1 MEDFEKLGVFYLG
14 RQYDLKERKLKDGL
28 LLYDAKDLVTHAVIV
43 GMTGSGKTGLGI
55 DLIEEAVLD
64 KVPVIA
70 IDPKGDMGNLLLTFP
85 QFRGEDFLPWINVD
99 DARQAGISAQEH
111 AAQQAA
117 FWKKGLADW
126 GQDGDRVERLR
137 SAAEFVIYTPGS
149 SAGVPISI
157 LKSFAAP
164 EEAIVEDDDLLRERI
179 TTTATSLLTLVGIE
193 ADPVQS
199 REHILLSTI
208 MDQAWRQ
215 GQDLDLAMII
225 HQVQNPPVS
234 KVGVLD
240 IESFYPAK
248 DRFGLVMALNN
259 LLASPGFNAWLEGE
273 ALDIGQILH
282 TERGK
287 PRVAIFNL
295 SHLSDPERMFFVPLL
310 LNQVLGWMRSQPGT
324 TSLRA
329 IVYMDEVF
337 GYFPPLSNPPSKL
350 PLLTLFKQARAFGV
364 GMVLSTQNPVDLDY
378 KGLSNA
384 GTWFIGRL
392 QTERDKSR
400 LLDGLEGA
408 SVAAQAGFNRQELE
422 RTISALGKRVFLM
435 NNIHD
440 SAPALFQTRFAM
452 SYLPGP
458 LTRDQVKELM
468 AGYKAE
474 AGPAAGGGGAVKAEA
489 AAAGPGVAAA
499 AAGGPPALSPEVP
512 RFYIPVRGR
521 APRGSSL
528 VYTPRIVGAAQVRFA
543 DAKTRVHYTR
553 PGVWLTPIT
562 EEAIPVDWER
572 AEAVEL
578 AVSDLE
584 KEPEEEA
591 RYGDLPG
598 AAAQARSYKAWTRD
612 LAGWLYATQT
622 LELLRSPSLKAVSQP
637 EETEREFRIR
647 LQQSAREARDE
658 EIEKLRAKYA
668 AKIDTAEEQ
677 LRRAKQAADREASQ
691 AKQAHLSTGL
701 SIGGTLLSLFGK
713 KKISTSAI
721 GKAASAARGAGR
733 SSQQQSDVA
742 RAKETVEAKEERLKE
757 LEAELEEKVEA
768 LAEKIDPATEELDT
782 VAIKP
787 KKADIAVELVALA
800 WAPHWVDQTGMATP
814 AW

>member
-1 MEDFEKLGVFYLG
+1 MQDFEKLGVFYLG
-14 RQYDLKERKLKDGL
+14 RQYDLKEKKLKDGL

-64 KVPVIA
+64 GVPVIA

-85 QFRGEDFLPWINVD
+85 QLSGDDFLPWVNQD
-99 DARQAGISAQEH
+99 DARQAGVSVQEY
-111 AAQQAA
+111 AGQQAA
-117 FWKKGLADW
+117 IWKKGLADW
-126 GQDGDRVERLR
+126 GQSGDRIERLR

-149 SAGVPISI
+149 NTGVPISI

-164 EEAIVEDDDLLRERI
+164 GQAIVEDNDLLRERI

-199 REHILLSTI
+199 REHILLATI
-208 MDQAWRQ
+208 MDHAWRQ
-215 GQDLDLAMII
+215 GEDLDLAAII
-225 HQVQNPPVS
+225 HQVQDPPVS

-273 ALDIGQILH
+273 ALDIGQILY
-282 TERGK
+282 TKRGK
-287 PRVAIFNL
+287 PRVAIFNI
-295 SHLSDPERMFFVPLL
+295 SHLSDPERMFFVPLV

-350 PLLTLFKQARAFGV
+350 PMLTLLKQARAYGV

-392 QTERDKSR
+392 QTERDKAR

-435 NNIHD
+435 NNIND
-440 SAPALFQTRFAM
+440 SMPDLFQTRFAM

-458 LTRDQVKELM
+458 LTRDQIKELM
-468 AGYKAE
+468 DPYKAE
-474 AGPAAGGGGAVKAEA
+474 AGPISTGSSAKAESA
-489 AAAGPGVAAA
+489 APSPGVAGV
-499 AAGGPPALSPEVP
+499 AAGAPPALSPDVP

-543 DAKTRVHYTR
+543 DTKTRVHFAQS
-553 PGVWLTPIT
+553 GVWLTPISD
-562 EEAIPVDWER
+562 EAIPVDWDR
-572 AEAVEL
+572 AEAVDL

-591 RYGDLPG
+591 RFGDLPG
-598 AAAQARSYKAWTRD
+598 VASQARSYAAWTKD
-612 LAGWLYATQT
+612 LAGWLYATQA
-622 LELLRSPSLKAVSQP
+622 LELFMSPSLKEVSQP
-637 EETEREFRIR
+637 GEEERDFRIR
-647 LQQSAREARDE
+647 LQQSAREVRDE
-658 EIEKLRAKYA
+658 QIEKLRAKYA
-668 AKIDTAEEQ
+668 SKIETAEEQ
-677 LRRAKQAADREASQ
+677 LRRAEQAADREASQ

-701 SIGGTLLSLFGK
+701 SIGGSLLSLFGR
-713 KKISTSAI
+713 KKITTSAL
-721 GKAASAARGAGR
+721 GKVASAAKGAGR

-742 RAKETVEAKEERLKE
+742 RAKETVEAKEQRLKD
-757 LEAELEEKVEA
+757 LEAELQEQVDALEER
-768 LAEKIDPATEELDT
+768 IDPATEILDT

-787 KKADIAVELVALA
+787 KKADIIVDLVALA
-800 WAPHWVDQTGMATP
+800 WAPHWVDDTGIATP

>member
-1 MEDFEKLGVFYLG
+1 MQDFEKLGVFYLG
-14 RQYDLKERKLKDGL
+14 RQYDLKEKKLKDGL

-64 KVPVIA
+64 GVPVIA

-85 QFRGEDFLPWINVD
+85 RLSGDDFLPWVNQD
-99 DARQAGISAQEH
+99 DARQAGVSVQEY
-111 AAQQAA
+111 ADQQAA
-117 FWKKGLADW
+117 MWKKGLADW
-126 GQDGDRVERLR
+126 GQSGDRIERLR

-149 SAGVPISI
+149 NAGVPISI

-164 EEAIVEDDDLLRERI
+164 GQAIVEDNDLLRERI

-208 MDQAWRQ
+208 MDYAWRHEE
-215 GQDLDLAMII
+215 DLDLAKII
-225 HQVQNPPVS
+225 QQVQEPPVS

-240 IESFYPAK
+240 IESFYPAR

-259 LLASPGFNAWLEGE
+259 LLASPGFNSWLEGE
-273 ALDIGQILH
+273 ALDIGQILY
-282 TERGK
+282 TKRGK
-287 PRVAIFNL
+287 PRVAIFNIA
-295 SHLSDPERMFFVPLL
+295 HLSDPERMFFVPLL

-350 PLLTLFKQARAFGV
+350 PMLTLLKQARAYGV
-364 GMVLSTQNPVDLDY
+364 GIVLSTQNPVDLDY

-392 QTERDKSR
+392 QTERDKMR

-435 NNIHD
+435 NNIND
-440 SAPALFQTRFAM
+440 AVPDLFQTRFAM

-458 LTRDQVKELM
+458 LTRDQIKKLM
-468 AGYKAE
+468 DPYKAE
-474 AGPAAGGGGAVKAEA
+474 AGPISRPDKAESA
-489 AAAGPGVAAA
+489 ASSPGVAAV
-499 AAGGPPALSPEVP
+499 AAGGPPALSPDVP

-543 DAKTRVHYTR
+543 DTKTRVHHAQSEM
-553 PGVWLTPIT
+553 WLTPIADA
-562 EEAIPVDWER
+562 AIPVDWEK
-572 AEAVEL
+572 AEAVDL
-578 AVSDLE
+578 AVSDLG

-598 AAAQARSYKAWTRD
+598 VAAQARSYTTWTRD
-612 LAGWLYATQT
+612 LAGWLYATQA
-622 LELLRSPSLKAVSQP
+622 LELFMSPSLKEVSQP
-637 EETEREFRIR
+637 DETEREFRIR
-647 LQQSAREARDE
+647 LQQAAREVRDE
-658 EIEKLRAKYA
+658 AVEKLRVKYV
-668 AKIDTAEEQ
+668 AKIDTLEER
-677 LRRAKQAADREASQ
+677 LRKAKQAADREASQ

-701 SIGGTLLSLFGK
+701 SIGGTLLSLFGR
-713 KKISTSAI
+713 KKISASTI
-721 GKAASAARGAGR
+721 GKVASAARGAGR

-742 RAKETVEAKEERLKE
+742 RAKETVEVLEQKLKD
-757 LEAELEEKVEA
+757 LEAEFEAEKDA
-768 LAEKIDPATEELDT
+768 LAERIDPATEVLDT

-787 KKADIAVELVALA
+787 KKADITVDLVALA
-800 WAPHWVDQTGMATP
+800 WAPHWVDETGMATP

>member
-1 MEDFEKLGVFYLG
+1 MQDFEKLGVFYLG
-14 RQYDLKERKLKDGL
+14 RQYDLKEKKLKDGL

-55 DLIEEAVLD
+55 DLIEEAALD
-64 KVPVIA
+64 GVPVIA

-85 QFRGEDFLPWINVD
+85 DLSGEDFLPWINED
-99 DARQAGISAQEH
+99 DARQAGVSTREY

-117 FWKKGLADW
+117 IWKKGLTDS
-126 GQDGDRVERLR
+126 GQSGDRIARLR
-137 SAAEFVIYTPGS
+137 GAAEFVIYTPGS
-149 SAGVPISI
+149 NTGVPISI

-164 EEAIVEDDDLLRERI
+164 GQSIVEDNDLLRERI
-179 TTTATSLLTLVGIE
+179 TTTATSLLTLVGIA

-208 MDQAWRQ
+208 MDHAWRQ
-215 GQDLDLAMII
+215 GQDLDLATII
-225 HQVQNPPVS
+225 RQVQEPPVS

-259 LLASPGFNAWLEGE
+259 LLASPGFNSWLEGE
-273 ALDIGQILH
+273 ALDIGQILY
-282 TERGK
+282 TKRGK
-287 PRVAIFNL
+287 PRVAIFNI

-350 PLLTLFKQARAFGV
+350 PLLTLLKQARAFGV
-364 GMVLSTQNPVDLDY
+364 GIVLSTQNPVDLDY

-392 QTERDKSR
+392 QTERDKAR

-408 SVAAQAGFNRQELE
+408 SVAAQAGFDRQELE

-440 SAPALFQTRFAM
+440 SVPDLFQTRFAM

-458 LTRDQVKELM
+458 LTRDQVKGLM
-468 AGYKAE
+468 ASYKAGVE
-474 AGPAAGGGGAVKAEA
+474 PVAAGGAPAKAGPAAPGA
-489 AAAGPGVAAA
+489 GVAAA
-499 AAGGPPALSPEVP
+499 AAGGPPALSPDVP

-521 APRGSSL
+521 TPRGSSL

-543 DAKTRVHYTR
+543 DAKTRVHYAQ

-562 EEAIPVDWER
+562 NEAIPVDWER
-572 AEAVEL
+572 AEAVDL
-578 AVSDLE
+578 AISDLG
-584 KEPEEEA
+584 KEPDEDA
-591 RYGDLPG
+591 RYGDLPS
-598 AAAQARSYKAWTRD
+598 AATQARSYAAWTRD
-612 LAGWLYATQT
+612 LAGWLYATQA
-622 LELLRSPSLKAVSQP
+622 LELFVSPSLKEVSQP
-637 EETEREFRIR
+637 GEEERDFRIR
-647 LQQSAREARDE
+647 LRQSAREVRDE
-658 EIEKLRAKYA
+658 AVDNLRAKYA
-668 AKIDTAEEQ
+668 AKIEAAQEQ
-677 LRRAKQAADREASQ
+677 LRKAEQAADREASQ

-713 KKISTSAI
+713 KKISASAI
-721 GKAASAARGAGR
+721 GKVASAAKGAGR

-742 RAKETVEAKEERLKE
+742 RAKQTVEVKEQKLKD
-757 LEAELEEKVEA
+757 LEAELQEQVDALEER
-768 LAEKIDPATEELDT
+768 LDPATEVLDT

-787 KKADIAVELVALA
+787 KKADITVDLVALA
-800 WAPHWVDQTGMATP
+800 WAPHWVDETGIATP